1 MNMLI
6 NTSATMSSREI
17 AELTGKDHRHVLAD
31 IRKMFEEL
39 GETSAGFSA
48 DLPDAYGRPQ
58 PAFKLPKRETL
69 ILVSGYS
76 IELRARIVDRWQEL
90 EARAMLTHSAGG
102 VLRDELEAVDVL
114 ARILNVANSGKLGM
128 VRASLAHHGA
138 AHLLPTLPV
147 YAIDAPSSTVAAAP
161 LSSMPTASLTDLLRD
176 NGVTMSAA
184 TANKKLAQAGILVEL
199 TRSSSKGTPK
209 KFWSVTEKGEMF
221 GKNLTSPNN
230 PKETQPH
237 WYRQCFKTLAD
248 TYLVA

>member
-1 MNMLI
+1 
-6 NTSATMSSREI
+6 
-17 AELTGKDHRHVLAD
+17 
-31 IRKMFEEL
+31 
-39 GETSAGFSA
+39 
-48 DLPDAYGRPQ
+48 
-58 PAFKLPKRETL
+58 
-69 ILVSGYS
+69 
-76 IELRARIVDRWQEL
+76 
-90 EARAMLTHSAGG
+90 
-102 VLRDELEAVDVL
+102 
-114 ARILNVANSGKLGM
+114 
-128 VRASLAHHGA
+128 
-138 AHLLPTLPV
+138 
-147 YAIDAPSSTVAAAP
+147 
-161 LSSMPTASLTDLLRD
+161 MPTASLTDLLRD